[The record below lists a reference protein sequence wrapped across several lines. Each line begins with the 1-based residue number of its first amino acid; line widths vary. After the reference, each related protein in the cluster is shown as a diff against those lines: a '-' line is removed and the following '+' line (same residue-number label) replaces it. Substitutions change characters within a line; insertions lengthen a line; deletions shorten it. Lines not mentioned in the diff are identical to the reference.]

1 MIDDPLNAPQAEPI
15 TAKSLGYLNLVFGSL
30 FLLAVLYEAGV
41 VLAMP
46 TFGRLM
52 TWAQSQQ
59 QEQRDAQWSAR
70 REQFQ
75 ARLAA
80 AESDEEREVIAAEQ
94 TVVSMGEVSNPAW
107 FGFSM
112 SFLDDPTLRTGATVK
127 LGVMSVL
134 NGLLIASG
142 FGLIRLRR
150 WGRSTAR
157 LAALA
162 MVPAMLGFAVAS
174 VPLAPGM
181 AERWTVELRD
191 SLFPPM
197 PDDDETAA
205 IDAELAQY
213 EQGMSRLFVAVMV
226 GSQGLLAVYP
236 VIVLVVASRP
246 GVRLAVAG
254 RLAPEAHE
262 QRSDSHRSISPE
274 ATSTRHEER

>member
-1 MIDDPLNAPQAEPI
+1 MNDDSLPDTQAEPI
-15 TAKSLGYLNLVFGSL
+15 ATKSLGYLNLVFGSL
-30 FLLAVLYEAGV
+30 FLLAVLYESGV

-59 QEQRDAQWSAR
+59 QQQRDAQWSAR

-94 TVVSMGEVSNPAW
+94 EVFTLSDMSDPAW

-112 SFLDDPTLRTGATVK
+112 SFLDDPSLRTGVMAK

-142 FGLIRLRR
+142 IGLIRLRR
-150 WGRSTAR
+150 WGRSIAR
-157 LAALA
+157 LSAAL
-162 MVPAMLGFAVAS
+162 MLPAILGFALAS
-174 VPLAPGM
+174 VQLAPGM
-181 AERWTVELRD
+181 AERWTAELRE
-191 SLFPPM
+191 SMFPPM

-205 IDAELAQY
+205 IDAELTLY
-213 EQGMSRLFVAVMV
+213 EQGMSQLFMAVLV
-226 GSQGLLAVYP
+226 GTNGVLGVYP
-236 VIVLVVASRP
+236 IIVLVVASRP
-246 GVRLAVAG
+246 GVRQAVAG
-254 RLAPEAHE
+254 RSARAEG
-262 QRSDSHRSISPE
+262 Q
-274 ATSTRHEER
+274 